1 VNFKQAHNSRG
12 FSRVGVGSVKG
23 IVGEIFK
30 ITKFKLD
37 DLNLVRQCLGIEVIC
52 TALTDEKNTTQ

>member
-1 VNFKQAHNSRG
+1 M
-12 FSRVGVGSVKG
+12 GVGSVKG

-30 ITKFKLD
+30 RTKFKLE

-52 TALTDEKNTTQ
+52 TALTDEENTTQ